1 MDEHRHGTHGPDGI
15 VDVVIV
21 GGGAAGLSAALALG
35 RVRRSVVVIDA
46 GEPRNAPA
54 AHMHGFLS
62 RDGMPPKEFLAV
74 GREEVRDYD
83 VAVLDGRAV
92 SAEAHAGTFVVS
104 LEDGR
109 RVAGRRMLVTTGL
122 IDELPEIDGLAERWG
137 DDVVHCPFCHGWEVR
152 DRPLAVIGVAGFG
165 PLRAQMFRNLSDD
178 VTLVVH
184 DGVAPS
190 EDEQAR
196 LATLGVAIVDGP
208 ALEVVVADDHV
219 TGLRLANGEVL
230 PAAAIVAG
238 GQMVARSTVL
248 QSLGLEPV
256 DHPMGMGASFEAD
269 GDGRT
274 TVPGLWVAGNVTDI
288 RASVVHAAAGGF
300 TAAVAINADLLATDV
315 ERAAT
320 TSHVHDLPPVMD
332 QAFWDGWYAQT
343 DQVWSGDPNP
353 WLVAEAGGLTPGRAL
368 DVGAGEG
375 ADALWLAEQG
385 WEVTAVDIAALALD
399 RGRAEAT
406 RRGGDVAGRI
416 DWHPADV
423 TTWAPPAGAFDLVTL
438 QFVHLTAAERAVAY
452 PACAAA
458 VARARHA
465 ARRGPRPLRPRHH
478 RRPLGSSRSLLHRRG
493 ARP

>member
-1 MDEHRHGTHGPDGI
+1 M
-15 VDVVIV
+15 
-21 GGGAAGLSAALALG
+21 
-35 RVRRSVVVIDA
+35 
-46 GEPRNAPA
+46 
-54 AHMHGFLS
+54 
-62 RDGMPPKEFLAV
+62 
-74 GREEVRDYD
+74 
-83 VAVLDGRAV
+83 
-92 SAEAHAGTFVVS
+92 
-104 LEDGR
+104 
-109 RVAGRRMLVTTGL
+109 
-122 IDELPEIDGLAERWG
+122 
-137 DDVVHCPFCHGWEVR
+137 
-152 DRPLAVIGVAGFG
+152 
-165 PLRAQMFRNLSDD
+165 
-178 VTLVVH
+178 
-184 DGVAPS
+184 
-190 EDEQAR
+190 
-196 LATLGVAIVDGP
+196 
-208 ALEVVVADDHV
+208 
-219 TGLRLANGEVL
+219 
-230 PAAAIVAG
+230 
-238 GQMVARSTVL
+238 
-248 QSLGLEPV
+248 
-256 DHPMGMGASFEAD
+256 
-269 GDGRT
+269 
-274 TVPGLWVAGNVTDI
+274 TDI

-353 WLVAEAGGLTPGRAL
+353 WLVAEASELTPGRAL

-458 VARARHA
+458 VAAHGTLLVVGHDHSDLDTTAGRWDLPDRFFTAAELARDLGEEWKVVIAEARPRPATDPEGREITVHDTVLV
-465 ARRGPRPLRPRHH
+465 ARRLPPDDT
-478 RRPLGSSRSLLHRRG
+478 
-493 ARP
+493 